1 MPRHATGAIIEHC
14 GKDGRTYRSLRFRTH
29 GRRHFISLGAVS
41 KQDAERE
48 LRGILADIERGIWQ
62 PPKPASEP
70 QPEAIMPTFHAF
82 AEQWWIEHQ
91 AEWREST
98 RADYRWRLESHLLPS
113 FAKYSVDAI
122 TIAEVDRYKATK
134 LAQGKLSGESINK
147 TLVLLAAILETA
159 EERELIARNPAKG
172 RRRRVRTHRPQ
183 RSYLDSAD
191 QIAALLDAARDLDA
205 NARSDHRHVAR
216 HATLAVLV
224 FAGLRLGELLDLRWR
239 DVDLANSRLSIGRAK
254 TDAGIRYVKIRPALH
269 DALAALKA
277 NRSDTQL
284 DAYVFPTAT
293 GARQSPSNVRNRILA
308 PAVKRANAT
317 LAKDDLP
324 PLPKLTP
331 HSLRRTFASLLY
343 AIGEPPPV
351 VMAEMGHTDAGLA
364 LRIYAQAMRA
374 DCGSSEALRALV
386 TGESV
391 TSRGR
396 AKNTSVE
403 TDRYTGRSSPARHQ
417 RSRL

>member
-1 MPRHATGAIIEHC
+1 MPRQSTGTIVEHC
-14 GKDGRTYRSLRFRTH
+14 GKDGRTYRSLRFRANGERQFH
-29 GRRHFISLGAVS
+29 KLGPVTRD
-41 KQDAERE
+41 DAERE
-48 LRGILADIERGIWQ
+48 LRGILADVERGIWQ
-62 PPKPASEP
+62 PPTPDPGPEP
-70 QPEAIMPTFHAF
+70 VAEIPTFHAF

-113 FAKYSVDAI
+113 FAKFSVDAI
-122 TIAEVDRYKATK
+122 TIAEVDRYKAAK

-183 RSYLDSAD
+183 RSFLNSAD
-191 QIAALLDAARDLDA
+191 QITALLEAARDLDA
-205 NARSDHRHVAR
+205 KARSDHRHIAR

-277 NRSDTQL
+277 SRSGTQL
-284 DAYVFPTAT
+284 DLYVFPTAT
-293 GARQSPSNVRNRILA
+293 GARQSPSNLRNRILA
-308 PAVKRANAT
+308 PAVKRANAA

-364 LRIYAQAMRA
+364 LRIYAQAMRRDEEEA
-374 DCGSSEALRALV
+374 DRLHLLLAGAQIKDPSRTAL
-386 TGESV
+386 ES
-391 TSRGR
+391 TIGC
-396 AKNTSVE
+396 
-403 TDRYTGRSSPARHQ
+403 
-417 RSRL
+417 

>member
-1 MPRHATGAIIEHC
+1 MPRQSTGTIVEHC
-14 GKDGRTYRSLRFRTH
+14 GKDGRTYRALRFRANGKRQFLRLGPV
-29 GRRHFISLGAVS
+29 GRD
-41 KQDAERE
+41 DAERE
-48 LRGILADIERGIWQ
+48 LRGILADVERGIWH
-62 PPKPASEP
+62 PPTPDPATEP
-70 QPEAIMPTFHAF
+70 IAEIPTFHAF

-122 TIAEVDRYKATK
+122 AIAEVDRYKAAK

-191 QIAALLDAARDLDA
+191 QITALLDAARGLDA
-205 NARSDHRHVAR
+205 QARSDHRHIAR

-254 TDAGIRYVKIRPALH
+254 TDAGIRYVKIRPVLH

-277 NRSDTQL
+277 SRSDVSL

-293 GARQSPSNVRNRILA
+293 GARQSPSNVRNLA
-308 PAVKRANAT
+308 PAVKRANAA

-364 LRIYAQAMRA
+364 LRIYAQAMHREGNA
-374 DCGSSEALRALV
+374 GTALGALV
-386 TGESV
+386 NDSGDPALERHDESFQ
-391 TSRGR
+391 T
-396 AKNTSVE
+396 
-403 TDRYTGRSSPARHQ
+403 RSKLRPEPQ
-417 RSRL
+417 

>member
-1 MPRHATGAIIEHC
+1 MPRQSTGAIIEHR
-14 GKDGRTYRSLRFRTH
+14 GKDGRTYRSLRFRAH
-29 GRRHFISLGAVS
+29 GRRHFVSLGAVS
-41 KQDAERE
+41 EQDAERE
-48 LRGILADIERGIWQ
+48 LRGVLADVERGIWQ
-62 PPKPASEP
+62 PPKPAPEP

-98 RADYRWRLESHLLPS
+98 RADYRWRLESHLLPT
-113 FAKYSVDAI
+113 FAKLPLDTI
-122 TIAEVDRYKATK
+122 TIAEVDRYKAAK
-134 LAQGKLSGESINK
+134 LAAGTLSGESINK

-191 QIAALLDAARDLDA
+191 HITALLDAARQLDA
-205 NARSDHRHVAR
+205 DARADRRHVAR
-216 HATLAVLV
+216 HATLSVLA
-224 FAGLRLGELLDLRWR
+224 FAGLRIGELLDLRWR
-239 DVDLANSRLSIGRAK
+239 DIDLANSRLSIGRAK
-254 TDAGIRYVKIRPALH
+254 TDAGIRHVKIRPALH
-269 DALAALKA
+269 DTLAALKA
-277 NRSDTQL
+277 SRQDTRP
-284 DAYVFPTAT
+284 DAYVFPTAA
-293 GARQSPSNVRNRILA
+293 GGKQSASNVRNRILA
-308 PAVKRANAT
+308 PAVKRANAS
-317 LAKDDLP
+317 LEAADKP

-374 DCGSSEALRALV
+374 DCGSAQALRALV
-386 TGESV
+386 TGESM
-391 TSRGR
+391 TRRGR
-396 AKNTSVE
+396 GKNTSA
-403 TDRYTGRSSPARHQ
+403 ARRQ
-417 RSRL
+417 GSRL

>member
-1 MPRHATGAIIEHC
+1 MARRPTGSIVEHR
-14 GKDGRTYRSLRFRTH
+14 GRDGRVYRALRFTAYSKRQFVNLGPVTH
-29 GRRHFISLGAVS
+29 AA
-41 KQDAERE
+41 AERE
-48 LRGILADIERGIWQ
+48 LRGVLADVERGIWQ
-62 PPKPASEP
+62 PPKPALTPEP
-70 QPEAIMPTFHAF
+70 VAEMPTFHAF

-98 RADYRWRLESHLLPS
+98 RADYRWRLESHLLPF
-113 FAKYSVDAI
+113 FADHMLDAI
-122 TIAEVDRYKATK
+122 TIAEVDRYKSAK
-134 LAQGKLSGESINK
+134 LGHGSLSGESINK
-147 TLVLLAAILETA
+147 TLVLLAAIMETA

-183 RSYLDSAD
+183 RSFLDSAD
-191 QIAALLDAARDLDA
+191 QITALLEAARDLDA
-205 NARSDHRHVAR
+205 KARSDHRHVAR

-239 DVDLANSRLSIGRAK
+239 DVDLANSRLSIGHAK

-277 NRSDTQL
+277 SRSDAHL

-293 GARQSPSNVRNRILA
+293 GARQSPSNVRNRVLA
-308 PAVKRANAT
+308 PAVRSANAA

-364 LRIYAQAMRA
+364 LRIYAQAMRR
-374 DCGSSEALRALV
+374 GQGEREQLRALV
-386 TGESV
+386 DGACPAPIPSSDDTGAPQV
-391 TSRGR
+391 AVGDPQF
-396 AKNTSVE
+396 N
-403 TDRYTGRSSPARHQ
+403 ARD
-417 RSRL
+417 SA

>member
-1 MPRHATGAIIEHC
+1 MPRQSTGAIVAHR
-14 GKDGRTYRSLRFRTH
+14 GKDGRTYRSLRFRAD
-29 GRRHFISLGAVS
+29 GRRHFVSLGAVS
-41 KQDAERE
+41 EQDAERE
-48 LRGILADIERGIWQ
+48 LRGVLADIERGIWQ
-62 PPKPASEP
+62 PTNQTPEP
-70 QPEAIMPTFHAF
+70 QAEAVMPTFHAF

-98 RADYRWRLESHLLPS
+98 RADYRWRLESHLLPT
-113 FAKYSVDAI
+113 FAKLPLDAI
-122 TIAEVDRYKATK
+122 TIAEVDRYKAAK
-134 LAQGKLSGESINK
+134 LAAGALSGESINK
-147 TLVLLAAILETA
+147 TLVLLAAILEAA

-191 QIAALLDAARDLDA
+191 QITALLDAARQLDA
-205 NARSDHRHVAR
+205 EARTDRRHVAR
-216 HATLAVLV
+216 HATLSVLA
-224 FAGLRLGELLDLRWR
+224 FAGLRIGELLDLRWR

-254 TDAGIRYVKIRPALH
+254 TDAGIRHVKIRAALH
-269 DALAALKA
+269 DTLAALKA
-277 NRSDTQL
+277 SRSDTRL

-308 PAVKRANAT
+308 PAAKRANAA
-317 LAKDDLP
+317 LAQDDLP

-364 LRIYAQAMRA
+364 LRIYAQAMRR
-374 DCGSSEALRALV
+374 GSGEVEQLHALLNG
-386 TGESV
+386 TLSMP
-391 TSRGR
+391 T
-396 AKNTSVE
+396 
-403 TDRYTGRSSPARHQ
+403 RYTGRTDASPLIGDPPPFNARGTA
-417 RSRL
+417 

>member
-1 MPRHATGAIIEHC
+1 MPRQTTGTIVEHR
-14 GKDGRTYRSLRFRTH
+14 GKDGRSYRALRFRAY
-29 GRRHFISLGAVS
+29 GKRRFVSLGPVS

-48 LRGILADIERGIWQ
+48 LRGILADVERGIWRSPTQ
-62 PPKPASEP
+62 APDPE
-70 QPEAIMPTFHAF
+70 PEAAMPTFHAF

-98 RADYRWRLESHLLPS
+98 RADYRWRLESHLLPF
-113 FAKYSVDAI
+113 FADHALDAI
-122 TIAEVDRYKATK
+122 TVAEVDRYKAAK

-147 TLVLLAAILETA
+147 TLVLLSAILETA

-191 QIAALLDAARDLDA
+191 QIADLLEAARQLDAEARAD
-205 NARSDHRHVAR
+205 RRHVAR

-254 TDAGIRYVKIRPALH
+254 TDAGIRHVKIRPALH

-277 NRSDTQL
+277 TRR
-284 DAYVFPTAT
+284 DAGPDSYVFATAA
-293 GARQSPSNVRNRILA
+293 GGRQNPSNIRNRVLA
-308 PAVKRANAT
+308 PAVSRANGI
-317 LAKDDLP
+317 LAQADVP
-324 PLPKLTP
+324 PLPKITP

-364 LRIYAQAMRA
+364 LRIYAQAMRQDDDQSTA
-374 DCGSSEALRALV
+374 SALLVGKSCEECVVDRTDSVRVGPREPLRA
-386 TGESV
+386 
-391 TSRGR
+391 
-396 AKNTSVE
+396 N
-403 TDRYTGRSSPARHQ
+403 Q
-417 RSRL
+417 